1 MAGCSTTP
9 MMGGK
14 HRKGHK
20 KTRKL
25 RKTRGGAGYGFGAPV
40 TVGTL
45 EVVPNSTSTPYS
57 SASGKP
63 IADPYATTG
72 SSSTLMGGKRRTRK
86 GVKKTR
92 KTKKGHRKMK
102 GGAGVYNA
110 GAVGTGFT
118 GAVSGMPGS
127 QTYGGYTG
135 YAAKVPVGGP
145 TAGPDG
151 VYRA

>member
-25 RKTRGGAGYGFGAPV
+25 RKTR
-40 TVGTL
+40 
-45 EVVPNSTSTPYS
+45 
-57 SASGKP
+57 
-63 IADPYATTG
+63 
-72 SSSTLMGGKRRTRK
+72 TLMGGKRRTRK

>member
-1 MAGCSTTP
+1 
-9 MMGGK
+9 MGGK

-20 KTRKL
+20 TRKTRKA
-25 RKTRGGAGYGFGAPV
+25 RGGAGYGFGAPV

-45 EVVPNSTSTPYS
+45 EVVPTSTSTPYS
-57 SASGKP
+57 AASGKP
-63 IADPYATTG
+63 IADPYATNG
-72 SSSTLMGGKRRTRK
+72 NSSTLMGGKRRTRK
-86 GVKKTR
+86 GKSKKSGKKSR
-92 KTKKGHRKMK
+92 KSRSRKMR

-135 YAAKVPVGGP
+135 YAAKLPVGGP
-145 TAGPDG
+145 TAGADG
-151 VYRA
+151 VYRV